1 MAMRDVRGCQPAR
14 VRSGERVIIR
24 DRVCWPSTCGAVQ
37 DGRSLEDK
45 ILHYNPMR
53 EDASDEEQG
62 RSDGEDS
69 DVRCGVAHL

>member
-1 MAMRDVRGCQPAR
+1 MTTRGGWGCQPAR
-14 VRSGERVIIR
+14 VRGEERVIIR